1 MEKNF
6 KMKTL
11 ELKSIEYPHKM
22 GQICADLK
30 PNVTEDSL
38 FVVDGEPLGFYLKR
52 TPEKLFKLLDI
63 ANAELNS
70 PNVPKVKMDRGT
82 RKMNAAR
89 GIDVVQQYSATLGAC
104 VPRAHMKRD
113 YGRTSQLHS
122 VDSAKTFIK
131 AMLLACKEGE
141 KLLKDIMPKQ
151 YELQKQLVEE
161 NVPEK
166 YRLTDLFSSSIS
178 NFNIAAA
185 YHQDRGN
192 LKGCVNFIFSKK
204 ENARGG
210 HLHVP
215 EYDAV
220 IDNKDGSMLVYPAYK
235 NMHGVTPIIP
245 LSENGYR
252 NSLVFYSID
261 NLQKFF

>member
-1 MEKNF
+1 MI
-6 KMKTL
+6 TL
-11 ELKSIEYPHKM
+11 EIQSKNYSEKM
-22 GQICADLK
+22 GQRCGDLK
-30 PNVTEDSL
+30 PNITEDTL
-38 FVVDGEPLGFYLKR
+38 FVEDGEAIGFYLKQP
-52 TPEKLFKLLDI
+52 PEKLRKLLDV

-70 PNVPKVKMDRGT
+70 SNVPKVKMDRGT
-82 RKMNAAR
+82 RKMNANR
-89 GIDVVQQYSATLGAC
+89 GIDVVQQYSASLGAC

-113 YGRTSQLHS
+113 YGRTSQLHN
-122 VDSAKTFIK
+122 VASAKTFIK
-131 AMLLACKEGE
+131 AMLLACHEGE
-141 KLLKDIMPKQ
+141 KLLKDIMPEQ
-151 YELQKQLVEE
+151 YEFQKKAISE
-161 NVPEK
+161 NVPER

-245 LSENGYR
+245 LAENGYR
-252 NSLVFYSID
+252 NSLVFYAID

>member
-1 MEKNF
+1 
-6 KMKTL
+6 MKTL
-11 ELKSIEYPHKM
+11 EFKSLEYPHKM
-22 GQICADLK
+22 GQRCADLE
-30 PNVTEDSL
+30 PNILEDTL
-38 FVVDGEPLGFYLKR
+38 FIEDGKPLGFYIKE
-52 TPEKLFKLLDI
+52 PPIKLRQLLNI

-70 PNVPKVKMDRGT
+70 SNVPKVKMDRGT
-82 RKMNAAR
+82 RKMNALR

-113 YGRTSQLHS
+113 YGRTSQLHNIP
-122 VDSAKTFIK
+122 SARTFIK
-131 AMLLACKEGE
+131 SMLMACKEGE
-141 KLLKDIMPKQ
+141 KLLKDIMPEQ
-151 YELQKQLVEE
+151 YELQKKLIEE

-245 LSENGYR
+245 LAENGYR
-252 NSLVFYSID
+252 NSLVFYAID

>member
-1 MEKNF
+1 MEENL

-11 ELKSIEYPHKM
+11 ELQSKEYPEKM
-22 GQICADLK
+22 GQRCGDLK
-30 PNVTEDSL
+30 PNITEDTL
-38 FVVDGEPLGFYLKR
+38 FVEDGKAIGFYLKE
-52 TPEKLFKLLDI
+52 PPIKLRQLLDV

-70 PNVPKVKMDRGT
+70 SNVPKVKMDRGT
-82 RKMNAAR
+82 RKMNAMR
-89 GIDVVQQYSATLGAC
+89 GIEVVQQYSATLGAC

-122 VDSAKTFIK
+122 VPTAKTFIK
-131 AMLLACKEGE
+131 AMLLACREGE
-141 KLLKDIMPKQ
+141 KLLKDIMPEQ
-151 YELQKQLVEE
+151 YEFQKQAIEE

-185 YHQDRGN
+185 YHQDKGN

-245 LSENGYR
+245 LTTDGYR
-252 NSLVFYSID
+252 NSLVFYAID

>member
-1 MEKNF
+1 
-6 KMKTL
+6 MKTL
-11 ELKSIEYPHKM
+11 EFKSLEYPHKM
-22 GQICADLK
+22 GQRCADLE
-30 PNVTEDSL
+30 PNILEDTL
-38 FVVDGEPLGFYLKR
+38 FIEDDKPLGFYIKE
-52 TPEKLFKLLDI
+52 PPIKLRQLLNI

-70 PNVPKVKMDRGT
+70 SNVPKVKMDRGT
-82 RKMNAAR
+82 RKMNALR

-113 YGRTSQLHS
+113 YGRTSQLHNIP
-122 VDSAKTFIK
+122 SARTFIK
-131 AMLLACKEGE
+131 SMLMACKEGE
-141 KLLKDIMPKQ
+141 KLLKDIMPEQ
-151 YELQKQLVEE
+151 YELQKKLIEE

>member
-1 MEKNF
+1 
-6 KMKTL
+6 MKTL
-11 ELKSIEYPHKM
+11 ELKTVEHNCKM
-22 GQICADLK
+22 GQICADLE
-30 PNVTEDSL
+30 PNVTEDTL
-38 FVVDGEPLGFYLKR
+38 FVEDGKPIGFYLKK
-52 TPEKLFKLLDI
+52 TPEKLFKLLQI
-63 ANAELNS
+63 ANVELNS
-70 PNVPKVKMDRGT
+70 PNVPKVVMDRGT
-82 RKMNAAR
+82 RKMTLSK
-89 GIDVVQQYSATLGAC
+89 GLQHVQQYSASLGAC
-104 VPRAHMKRD
+104 VPRAHMRRD

-122 VDSAKTFIK
+122 VDTARTYIK
-131 AMLLACKEGE
+131 AMLMACKEGE
-141 KLLKDIMPKQ
+141 KILKELMPEQ
-151 YELQKQLVEE
+151 YEFQKKLIEE

-178 NFNIAAA
+178 NFNVAAA

-192 LKGCVNFIFSKK
+192 LKGAVNFIFSKK

-245 LSENGYR
+245 LAENGYR
-252 NSLVFYSID
+252 NSLVFYAIN

>member
-1 MEKNF
+1 
-6 KMKTL
+6 MK
-11 ELKSIEYPHKM
+11 ELHLKTVEHNHKM
-22 GQICADLK
+22 GHICKDLE
-30 PNVTEDSL
+30 PNVIEDTL
-38 FVVDGEPLGFYLKR
+38 FIEDGKAIGFYLKE
-52 TPEKLFKLLDI
+52 PPIKLKQLLNV

-82 RKMNAAR
+82 RKMNAMR

-122 VDSAKTFIK
+122 VPSAKTFIK
-131 AMLLACKEGE
+131 AMLLACREGE
-141 KLLKDIMPKQ
+141 KLLKDIMPEQ
-151 YELQKQLVEE
+151 YEFQKKTIEE

-178 NFNIAAA
+178 NFNVAAA

-245 LSENGYR
+245 LAEDGYR
-252 NSLVFYSID
+252 NSLVFYAID